1 MRRHRCTDLN
11 CPDCHPEHWQPED
24 DSHHA
29 LAWPYV
35 AGLLLLL
42 LLLALVYVHAGPTP

>member
-1 MRRHRCTDLN
+1 MTRHRCDDLN

-29 LAWPYV
+29 LAWPYAA
-35 AGLLLLL
+35 AGMVLLIA
-42 LLLALVYVHAGPTP
+42 LAFVMLAGAP